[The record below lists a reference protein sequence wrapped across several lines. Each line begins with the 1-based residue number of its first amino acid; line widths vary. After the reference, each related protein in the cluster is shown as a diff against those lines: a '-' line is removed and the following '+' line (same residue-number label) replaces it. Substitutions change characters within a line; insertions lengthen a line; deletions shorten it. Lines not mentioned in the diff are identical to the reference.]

1 MSRRAWVP
9 SKRWAPFSMAVVCV
23 LGLVTAVGARTSKI
37 ALAMKEGE
45 IGGLYVMDAVPGSTP
60 ILLNESYWSPV
71 GWLKASG
78 DPDWS
83 PDGREIVFSKH
94 DASGAKHYVDIWI
107 IGADGSN
114 AREILR
120 QERVDGREDVFPMYR
135 ETAWSPDG
143 SLIAVSSYAT
153 LYFVRPDGVLA
164 SRIGRWGRFPD
175 WTPDGRHIVHVGRVG
190 SSWGILILEA
200 DGIRGVFGRERLIY
214 EGPASRVQVS
224 PDGSRI
230 AFDAPAPRDPETGRE
245 GRQIGVVDLD
255 GSNVRFLAEGRN
267 PCWSPDSRHIAFVE
281 FDETDRPHALK
292 VVDAD
297 GSNPRVLLESSG
309 RIGSPAW
316 SPLLPAETA
325 TPASSWG
332 EVKHRHRS
340 R

>member
-1 MSRRAWVP
+1 MSQGALVR
-9 SKRWAPFSMAVVCV
+9 SKRWTPISMAVVCV
-23 LGLVTAVGARTSKI
+23 LGLVTAVGAQTSK
-37 ALAMKEGE
+37 LAFAMG
-45 IGGLYVMDAVPGSTP
+45 GGGYVAGLYVMDTVPGSTP
-60 ILLNESYWSPV
+60 VFLTEGSN
-71 GWLKASG
+71 
-78 DPDWS
+78 PDWS

-120 QERVDGREDVFPMYR
+120 QERVDGREDVFPLYQ

-143 SLIAVSSYAT
+143 SLIAVSGYAM

-164 SRIGRWGRFPD
+164 SRIRRWGRFPD
-175 WTPDGRHIVHVGRVG
+175 WTPDGRHIVYVSR
-190 SSWGILILEA
+190 SEILILEA
-200 DGIRGVFGRERLIY
+200 DGIRGVFGRERVIH

-230 AFDAPAPRDPETGRE
+230 AFASPPDPETGKSRY
-245 GRQIGVVDLD
+245 QVGVMDLD
-255 GSNVRFLAEGRN
+255 GSNVRFLAEGWH
-267 PCWSPDSRHIAFVE
+267 PCWSPDSRRIAFVDL
-281 FDETDRPHALK
+281 DEAERGRALR
-292 VVDAD
+292 VVDVD

-332 EVKHRHRS
+332 EVKHKHRS